1 MGLSIKDAVQAKIDF
16 LKSEVAKYEGF
27 LAEVPSEF
35 HTLEVEVLQKIHN
48 FFYAPT
54 PKPVSPQA
62 FTITQPK
69 PVASAEAPV
78 PEHKGEE
85 HPEVEKKD

>member
-16 LKSEVAKYEGF
+16 LKSEVVKYEGF

-35 HTLEVEVLQKIHN
+35 HTLEIEVLQKIHN
-48 FFYAPT
+48 FFYAPAV
-54 PKPVSPQA
+54 KPVMPH
-62 FTITQPK
+62 TPI
-69 PVASAEAPV
+69 

-85 HPEVEKKD
+85 SPEVKKD